1 MLTGKPVIHKSL
13 RSSRSNRAPRLVL
26 PSAPS
31 PKFGH
36 VMGHLAGG
44 YREPAV
50 VVLPVGIAPGD
61 ALFLRCANQA
71 VGSLLERPFD
81 MSSTV

>member
-1 MLTGKPVIHKSL
+1 
-13 RSSRSNRAPRLVL
+13 
-26 PSAPS
+26 
-31 PKFGH
+31 
-36 VMGHLAGG
+36 MGHLAGG

-50 VVLPVGIAPGD
+50 VVLPVGIAAGD
-61 ALFLRCANQA
+61 ALFLRCANQV